1 MENKFEKL
9 FESDTGIYKYGDYEY
24 TKVSKEYIEQGN
36 YDKSFFEV
44 LDYLKDNKEKVKE
57 FLNDLAFVERISK
70 ENLQTDE
77 HKDNFFIKKDLV
89 DSFKKEKEENY
100 TKTDKSTYKINNL
113 KLDED
118 EFEKIYSDIQKGD
131 FSKLEIYKREIDYGD
146 SNREDY
152 NRNSILSIEK
162 STIVG
167 VKELSKTKRFMFQK
181 DELIEALE
189 NEIEK
194 IKEQNEYD
202 IEAHEVCN
210 HVINTILDE
219 NLTDFENVALLS
231 AKEKLEDEIS
241 KMEVD
246 QTISM
251 RELRRNFMPLDLET
265 PFFNTKEEDEI
276 VLLELRKRN
285 SPFVDSITPEALQ
298 IFGELI
304 ENNPPKTM
312 KEKENLE
319 FKAFMEVGLEY
330 SLYNEIET
338 AIDDLKYYTKK
349 ERDDFDWENLTR
361 ADLKI
366 ISNSLEN
373 GQLYTEKEILK
384 DIEDF
389 EKGKKYINKN
399 IEVEY

>member
-1 MENKFEKL
+1 MKEHFINDSGYYF
-9 FESDTGIYKYGDYEY
+9 YGDYEY

-44 LDYLKDNKEKVKE
+44 LDYLKDDKEKVKE

-89 DSFKKEKEENY
+89 DSLKKEKEENY

-118 EFEKIYSDIQKGD
+118 KFEKIYSDIQKGD

-285 SPFVDSITPEALQ
+285 SPFVDGITPEALQ